1 MAQSPA
7 PSQSAAKGSGKT
19 LLFLLLGLAGG
30 GLGALLALFA
40 GAASWSDAK
49 LFIVLG
55 VAIGIALAA
64 ALAPNL
70 LHTKD
75 REASAPKR

>member
-1 MAQSPA
+1 MI
-7 PSQSAAKGSGKT
+7 
-19 LLFLLLGLAGG
+19 FLLLGFTGA
-30 GLGALLALFA
+30 GLGALFA
-40 GAASWSDAK
+40 MHFGATSWPDAK

-70 LHTKD
+70 LKLRH
-75 REASAPKR
+75 REASAPNR

>member
-1 MAQSPA
+1 MPDHTSEPSS
-7 PSQSAAKGSGKT
+7 SQSQRAW
-19 LLFLLLGLAGG
+19 LYLLLGFTGG

-40 GAASWSDAK
+40 GAASWPDAK

-55 VAIGIALAA
+55 VAIGIALAV

-70 LHTKD
+70 LKPRH
-75 REASAPKR
+75 REASAPNR

>member
-1 MAQSPA
+1 MI
-7 PSQSAAKGSGKT
+7 
-19 LLFLLLGLAGG
+19 LLLLGFTGA
-30 GLGALLALFA
+30 GLGALFA
-40 GAASWSDAK
+40 MYFGAASWPDAK

-70 LHTKD
+70 LHSKD
-75 REASAPKR
+75 REAIAPKR